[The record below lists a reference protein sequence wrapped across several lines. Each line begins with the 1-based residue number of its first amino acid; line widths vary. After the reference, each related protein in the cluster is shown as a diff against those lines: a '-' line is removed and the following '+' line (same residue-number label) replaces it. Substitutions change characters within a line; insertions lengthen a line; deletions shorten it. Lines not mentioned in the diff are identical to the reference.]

1 MVEYLSDIIRFNN
14 IHKRKTSE
22 PLEKIYQIYDILE
35 ITKDDKDLEM
45 FLKYEGEYSDTIID
59 KNKNTLMTPHHNMIS
74 DNDSFL
80 EELSDYFVL
89 YIDKEYP
96 KYLYQLIAPTARNL
110 IPSIITLR
118 RKHRR
123 YFKMKLF
130 NASWSSET
138 YLINYIFI
146 SVDQNNFYD
155 DRIILERLDGVSHI
169 LE

>member
-1 MVEYLSDIIRFNN
+1 MAEYLSNIIKFNN
-14 IHKRKTSE
+14 MHKRKTSK
-22 PLEKIYQIYDILE
+22 PLEKIDQIYDISE

-45 FLKYEGEYSDTIID
+45 FLKYEREYSDIIMN
-59 KNKNTLMTPHHNMIS
+59 KNKNALMTPHHNMIS

-123 YFKMKLF
+123 YFKIKLF

>member
-1 MVEYLSDIIRFNN
+1 MVEYLSDVIKFNN
-14 IHKRKTSE
+14 IHKRKTSK

-45 FLKYEGEYSDTIID
+45 FLKYEKEYSDTITD
-59 KNKNTLMTPHHNMIS
+59 KNRNTLMIPHHNIIS
-74 DNDSFL
+74 DNDYFL
-80 EELSDYFVL
+80 EELEDYFVL

-118 RKHRR
+118 RKHKR

-130 NASWSSET
+130 NASWSPKT

-146 SVDQNNFYD
+146 SVDQDNSYD
-155 DRIILERLDGVSHI
+155 DRIILERLDGIPHI

>member
-22 PLEKIYQIYDILE
+22 PLEKIDQIYDILE